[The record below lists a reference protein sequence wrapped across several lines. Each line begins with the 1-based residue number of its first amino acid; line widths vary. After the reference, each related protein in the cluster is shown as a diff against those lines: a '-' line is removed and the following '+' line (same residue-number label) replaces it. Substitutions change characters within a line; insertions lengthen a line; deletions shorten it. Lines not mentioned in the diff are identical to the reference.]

1 MTDHLYLAR
10 HGESMLNAAGL
21 LRGRLDSPLTLKG
34 RAQALSLA
42 NALANCD
49 IQVILAS
56 PLQRAFDTAQAVATK
71 TDVQVEVDSR
81 FIDRDYGD
89 WAGRSLA
96 EVEELWGSIDDAP
109 GVEPRV
115 AVLQRASVALLD
127 VFDRLDGRSGLVV
140 SHDAILR
147 PLLVWLAPELEE
159 RTLTQDTGCYNVFER
174 TSHSWRL
181 INTNIVP
188 PV

>member
-1 MTDHLYLAR
+1 MTDRLYLAR

-21 LRGRLDSPLTLKG
+21 LRGRLDSPLTLNG
-34 RAQALSLA
+34 RGQAESLA
-42 NALANCD
+42 DALAD
-49 IQVILAS
+49 AEVQVIVTS
-56 PLQRAFDTAQAVATK
+56 PLQRAFDTAHAVATK
-71 TDVQVEVDSR
+71 TGVHIEVDHR

-89 WAGRSLA
+89 WAGHPLA
-96 EVEELWGSIDDAP
+96 EVEALWGSVDNAP

-115 AVLQRASVALLD
+115 AVLQRATVALFE

-147 PLLVWLAPELEE
+147 PLLVWLAPVLDEE
-159 RTLTQDTGCYNVFER
+159 SLAQNTGCYNVIER
-174 TSHSWRL
+174 ATNGWRV

-188 PV
+188 A